1 MEFKLTLPRIS
12 SPNPEQLQQLTAP
25 RFPQINQESREPAE
39 VFPLILPL
47 KSIIKQRQFFLKQ
60 RKVSGFNFYY
70 LSPRKMF
77 SDILMRSGRR
87 RDLPT
92 GPIINPTISFSSV
105 RLFII
110 QPSPPQPPPHALP
123 RLPHRTSMP
132 SLLLLREAPNFG
144 IKLFIFF
151 PFHLV
156 VDSLVQSSRERLT

>member
-60 RKVSGFNFYY
+60 RKVSSFNFYY
-70 LSPRKMF
+70 LSLRKMF

-92 GPIINPTISFSSV
+92 GPIINPTIGFSSV

-110 QPSPPQPPPHALP
+110 QPSPPHALP

-151 PFHLV
+151 PFDLV